1 MITTDQL
8 KDIASRIQAI
18 HNYLKIDE
26 KELELREKELKTQD
40 PGFWDDA
47 KKAEGQM
54 KEIRSLKFW
63 IESYKGLK
71 QAQEDIEVLVE
82 FYKEDSSLEKE
93 IDEQFKILLDQV
105 ESTELKN
112 MLSGEED
119 RLSAVLQ
126 ITSGAGGTES
136 CDWASML
143 MRMYAMWGEKNGYK
157 VKELDMQEGL

>member
-8 KDIASRIQAI
+8 KDITSRIQAI

-63 IESYKGLK
+63 IESFKGLK

-112 MLSGEED
+112 MLMQK
-119 RLSAVLQ
+119 R
-126 ITSGAGGTES
+126 
-136 CDWASML
+136 
-143 MRMYAMWGEKNGYK
+143 KN
-157 VKELDMQEGL
+157 